1 MQKQGVDALKRF
13 AQMAKNRLRNK
24 VREQD
29 IKASKGKSNFKVIYG
44 AGVDVK
50 SKIITKE
57 DEKLYVKIRDM
68 LDENV
73 DIINP
78 IARLIDYKVYN
89 KMDTLS
95 KERYLFEMVNKYKMY
110 KTKYQQEKIK
120 QAL

>member
-29 IKASKGKSNFKVIYG
+29 IKESKGKSNFKVIYG
-44 AGVDVK
+44 TGVDVK

-78 IARLIDYKVYN
+78 IAKLIDYKVYN

-95 KERYLFEMVNKYKMY
+95 KERYLFEMVNKYKIY